1 MKIFTLTAALVISMC
16 ALTASGQDLNK
27 PYTEWSERNAQKI
40 ATQSGWAKTYTSIE
54 GLAAAEAD
62 NVRREQAQTANR
74 GGGNPGSVS
83 RAGGNPPIVIRLHSA
98 PVVRQAMVRLQQIQV
113 KYDKMSDA
121 EKAQFDESRKVFL
134 DCAICKDYYVVTVT
148 KYTDA
153 SGQSVDDGMFQ
164 ALTLEDLKGHI
175 KLVNDKGEE
184 RELFQFTP
192 SKGGSDAAVLFFK
205 RLDDSGNA
213 LVRPEVKDIEF
224 VVSNDF
230 KSRDRRYG
238 PLLPRK
244 FEFSV
249 KKMMVGDD
257 VQF

>member
-1 MKIFTLTAALVISMC
+1 
-16 ALTASGQDLNK
+16 
-27 PYTEWSERNAQKI
+27 
-40 ATQSGWAKTYTSIE
+40 
-54 GLAAAEAD
+54 
-62 NVRREQAQTANR
+62 
-74 GGGNPGSVS
+74 
-83 RAGGNPPIVIRLHSA
+83 
-98 PVVRQAMVRLQQIQV
+98 
-113 KYDKMSDA
+113 
-121 EKAQFDESRKVFL
+121 
-134 DCAICKDYYVVTVT
+134 
-148 KYTDA
+148 
-153 SGQSVDDGMFQ
+153 MFQ
-164 ALTLEDLKGHI
+164 ALTLDDLKGHI

-205 RLDDSGNA
+205 RLDDAGNA
-213 LVRPEVKDIEF
+213 LVRPDVKDIEF